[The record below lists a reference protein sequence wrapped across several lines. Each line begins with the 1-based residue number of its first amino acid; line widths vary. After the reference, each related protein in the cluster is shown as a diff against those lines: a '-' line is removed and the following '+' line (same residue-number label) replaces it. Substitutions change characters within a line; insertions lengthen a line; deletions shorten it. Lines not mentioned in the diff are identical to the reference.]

1 MSGYNYKIIVQY
13 DGSRYKGWQVQ
24 NSTEDTIQ
32 GKLERV
38 ISSLLQ
44 CEIALIGSGRTDA
57 GVHALDNVCV
67 FDTEASIPPEKYIFA
82 LNQRLPEDIRITE
95 SCEVDP
101 AFHPRHCDSVKT
113 YEYHIH
119 TGKVPNPLKSRYSY
133 YTYYSTNIQ
142 AMRDAAAYIVGEH
155 DFSAFCAAGA
165 QVDSKIRTIYSCD
178 IIINPT
184 SDDIPKANSESSS
197 DDITGTDSR
206 PETDII
212 IRISG
217 NGFLYNMVRII
228 AGTLLEV
235 GRGHIAS
242 EDVKDIIAS
251 MDRTKAGPTAPALG
265 LVLKKYDFV

>member
-1 MSGYNYKIIVQY
+1 MLHVAY
-13 DGSRYKGWQVQ
+13 DGTKYHGYQIQ
-24 NSTEDTIQ
+24 DGPDTIE
-32 GKLERV
+32 GELLKALT
-38 ISSLLQ
+38 SLTS
-44 CEIALIGSGRTDA
+44 ESGIELIGGSRTDA

-184 SDDIPKANSESSS
+184 SDDIPKVNSESSS

>member
-1 MSGYNYKIIVQY
+1 MKRIMLHVAY
-13 DGSRYKGWQVQ
+13 DGTKYHGYQIQ
-24 NSTEDTIQ
+24 DGPDTIE
-32 GKLERV
+32 GELLKALT
-38 ISSLLQ
+38 SLTS
-44 CEIALIGSGRTDA
+44 ESGIELIGGSRTDA